1 MSQLLSHT
9 RETSEID
16 DWKAMHDLGKVLL
29 QPGPLE
35 QKLHDALSI
44 VCRFHESDRS
54 VISVFNTQ
62 TGKLDVRAS
71 RGMAAKALV
80 GLDGVT
86 PGQGACGRAYAEQ
99 TRFVVRQFDKEPC
112 LAVLLPWANE
122 FSIQAVYSTPF
133 YDSTKNVSGVL
144 SLYFDAPHQPSER
157 EMQLTDACAGTIA
170 LFLDRARIE
179 EAAAQNALRY
189 TMLAQTLSAIVWR
202 YDPSS
207 DRFFDVHGWEAFTG
221 LLVSQ
226 NTGRAWRRALHPG
239 DREMVAQA
247 WIAAAE
253 TVSPY
258 RCVHRLVHHD
268 GSYHHVRTT
277 ATPIVD
283 SSGNVIDW
291 VGNCEDVTA
300 EHTARE
306 MLADA
311 NRRKDG
317 FLAVLGHEL
326 RNPLGAVKTAA
337 TLLAKPEIPPSRIAH
352 IGQVIDRQVGHMS
365 RLVEDLL
372 DVSRIEQGLIV
383 LDKTPVDLVE
393 IATVAI
399 EQVTSMVEAKHHT
412 LEVSVSAGPYLVEG
426 DRTRLIQVVANLLSN
441 ATRYTPDHGRITL
454 SIAIVG
460 KTCRLTVSDNGVG
473 IDPEIAP
480 TLFDLY
486 VQAERSADRSG
497 SGLGLGL
504 ALVKSLVEL
513 HQGTVSVH
521 SDGKLLG
528 SAFEV
533 RLPSLALTKGI
544 TASYP
549 EIKTIG

>member
-1 MSQLLSHT
+1 MLQLPSHA
-9 RETSEID
+9 RETREID
-16 DWKAMHDLGKVLL
+16 DWKAMHDLSRVLL

-35 QKLHDALSI
+35 QKLHDALSV
-44 VCRFHESDRS
+44 VCRFHKSDRS
-54 VISVFNTQ
+54 VISVLNPQ

-71 RGMAAKALV
+71 LGMPAGALA
-80 GLDGVT
+80 GLNGVT
-86 PGQGACGRAYAEQ
+86 PGQGACGRAYVQQ
-99 TRFVVRQFDKEPC
+99 TRFVVPQFDKEPC
-112 LAVLLPWANE
+112 LAVYHSWAIE
-122 FSIQAVYSTPF
+122 FSIQSVYSTPF
-133 YDSTKNVSGVL
+133 FDSAKTVSGVL

-170 LFLDRARIE
+170 LFLGKARIE
-179 EAAAQNALRY
+179 ETTAYNTLRY
-189 TMLAQTLSAIVWR
+189 STLAQTLSAIVWR
-202 YDPSS
+202 YDPLS

-221 LLVSQ
+221 LSSSQ
-226 NTGRAWRRALHPG
+226 NTSQAWRKALHPD
-239 DREMVAQA
+239 DRKMVAQA
-247 WIAAAE
+247 WDAASE

-258 RCVHRLVHHD
+258 RCFHRLRHHD
-268 GSYHHVRTT
+268 GTYRHVRTI
-277 ATPIVD
+277 ATPIVNT
-283 SSGNVIDW
+283 SGKVIDW

-300 EHTARE
+300 EHIARE
-306 MLADA
+306 MLAEA

-317 FLAVLGHEL
+317 FLAVLSHEL
-326 RNPLGAVKTAA
+326 RNPLAAVKTAA
-337 TLLAKPEIPPSRIAH
+337 TLLAKPEIGSSRMVH

-383 LDKTPVDLVE
+383 LDKTAVDLTE
-393 IATVAI
+393 IATIAV
-399 EQVTSMVEAKHHT
+399 EQAMPMVEAKNHK
-412 LEVSVSAGPYLVEG
+412 LEVDAHAGPYLVEG
-426 DRTRLIQVVANLLSN
+426 DRTRLIQIVANLLNN
-441 ATRYTPDHGRITL
+441 ATRYTPDNGQITL
-454 SIAIVG
+454 SLNTIG
-460 KTCRLTVSDNGVG
+460 KTCCLTVTDNGLG

-486 VQAERSADRSG
+486 MQAGRSADRSG

-533 RLPSLALTKGI
+533 RLPSLDLIEGTM
-544 TASYP
+544 ASH
-549 EIKTIG
+549 IGNQAGA